1 MSLISISSFSLFV
14 EEARHK
20 GLTVLLHCQAGISRS
35 ATIAIAYVMR
45 YRRISLVE
53 AYQVVKNARPIIS
66 PNFNFMGQLLELE
79 QNLKA
84 NGRLS
89 SSSSSSA
96 EEDVVAAVSEPTM
109 TAAACSSHHLEGS
122 VAKTAKHQTDLI
134 GCVEHA
140 IYEKC
145 SKRSKTDVD
154 DLNGAMLMEM
164 KSIDEEAN
172 DDDDVF
178 ECPAAVPQVSG
189 MATTAAT
196 DIPLPKISD
205 SLLPSS
211 SSSSMSGSTSTSVS
225 TMSPPSSLP
234 SSPQIRL
241 REGMALSL

>member
-1 MSLISISSFSLFV
+1 M
-14 EEARHK
+14 
-20 GLTVLLHCQAGISRS
+20 LLHCQAGISRS

-45 YRRISLVE
+45 YRRMSLLE
-53 AYQVVKNARPIIS
+53 AYQVVKSARPIIS

-89 SSSSSSA
+89 SSEAAIASSSSA
-96 EEDVVAAVSEPTM
+96 RDAEKEE
-109 TAAACSSHHLEGS
+109 AAAAAEASASRN
-122 VAKTAKHQTDLI
+122 QTEFI

-145 SKRSKTDVD
+145 SKRSKTDVG
-154 DLNGAMLMEM
+154 DLSSFDM
-164 KSIDEEAN
+164 KVIDEE

-178 ECPAAVPQVSG
+178 EVPKALKR
-189 MATTAAT
+189 ATTAAT
-196 DIPLPKISD
+196 DIPVPKHNNNNNNQISD
-205 SLLPSS
+205 MENSLLPSS

-225 TMSPPSSLP
+225 TLSPPSSLP

>member
-1 MSLISISSFSLFV
+1 
-14 EEARHK
+14 
-20 GLTVLLHCQAGISRS
+20 
-35 ATIAIAYVMR
+35 MR
-45 YRRISLVE
+45 YRRLSLLE

-89 SSSSSSA
+89 SPA
-96 EEDVVAAVSEPTM
+96 EDVTGGV
-109 TAAACSSHHLEGS
+109 TAAAASSGVLPVDGS
-122 VAKTAKHQTDLI
+122 GKKATNNNNNNQTELI

-145 SKRSKTDVD
+145 SKRSKTDVEELSGSD
-154 DLNGAMLMEM
+154 GIEM
-164 KSIDEEAN
+164 KSIDEE

-178 ECPAAVPQVSG
+178 DSPALPQALFKG
-189 MATTAAT
+189 MPATAAT
-196 DIPLPKISD
+196 DIPVLKNSD
-205 SLLPSS
+205 SNNSLLPSS

>member
-1 MSLISISSFSLFV
+1 M
-14 EEARHK
+14 
-20 GLTVLLHCQAGISRS
+20 LLHCQAGISRS

-45 YRRISLVE
+45 YRGLSLLE

-79 QNLKA
+79 ENLKA

-89 SSSSSSA
+89 PPSSSSGGVDIVDSSTP
-96 EEDVVAAVSEPTM
+96 SP
-109 TAAACSSHHLEGS
+109 AAAAEGS
-122 VAKTAKHQTDLI
+122 AKTVNQTDFI

-145 SKRSKTDVD
+145 SKRSKTDAGDMV
-154 DLNGAMLMEM
+154 EM
-164 KSIDEEAN
+164 KSIDEEE
-172 DDDDVF
+172 DDVF
-178 ECPAAVPQVSG
+178 ESPAAVVPPHKVFLKG

-196 DIPLPKISD
+196 DIPVPKTNHD

-225 TMSPPSSLP
+225 TLSPPSSLP